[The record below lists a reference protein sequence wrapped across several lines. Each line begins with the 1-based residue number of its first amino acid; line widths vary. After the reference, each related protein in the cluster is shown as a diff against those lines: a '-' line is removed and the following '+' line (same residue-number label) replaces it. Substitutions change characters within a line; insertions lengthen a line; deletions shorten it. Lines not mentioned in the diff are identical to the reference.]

1 MTRPQGGAARELG
14 LKRGEFELAVR
25 LGRIRTVA
33 AEDGGR
39 RRVPREEIDRIREA
53 EGFPDTLRDQVRV
66 VGTAEG
72 AALMGIAATRFTR
85 LARAGILTPV
95 KFYLNRYRSL
105 VWLYLAQEL
114 REFAESEINA
124 PLLTGRAP
132 AKVRARLDAGQDLR
146 PRTWRARH
154 AGCLLGLSR
163 DPWERAAAIT
173 TLLDPT
179 QIAELVESP
188 YERGY
193 LHRLRPEESWY
204 GAPGSPTARAVERIL
219 IAEDPDEVSWLRANL
234 LLSLAAARR
243 LRPAPRPESPP
254 LAPEPGPHPE
264 TATEPATR
272 TDAKP
277 AKLAKPVEPVEP
289 VEPARSLWG
298 RLLGR
303 RG

>member
-25 LGRIRTVA
+25 LGRVRTVA

-39 RRVPREEIDRIREA
+39 RRVPREEIERLREA
-53 EGFPDTLRDQVRV
+53 EGFPDTLREQVRV

-72 AALMGIAATRFTR
+72 AALMGIATTRFTR
-85 LARAGILTPV
+85 LARAGMLTPV
-95 KFYLNRYRSL
+95 TFYLNRYRSL

-114 REFAESEINA
+114 REFAEAEINA

-132 AKVRARLDAGQDLR
+132 DKVRARLDAGQDLR

-188 YERGY
+188 YERSY

-204 GAPGSPTARAVERIL
+204 GTPDSPTARAVERIL
-219 IAEDPDEVSWLRANL
+219 IAEDPAEISWLRANL
-234 LLSLAAARR
+234 LLCLAEARR
-243 LRPAPRPESPP
+243 LRPAPRPEPE
-254 LAPEPGPHPE
+254 APAPE
-264 TATEPATR
+264 TAPDAGPDREPEPESEPAAGT
-272 TDAKP
+272 A
-277 AKLAKPVEPVEP
+277 
-289 VEPARSLWG
+289 EPARGLWG

-303 RG
+303 RA